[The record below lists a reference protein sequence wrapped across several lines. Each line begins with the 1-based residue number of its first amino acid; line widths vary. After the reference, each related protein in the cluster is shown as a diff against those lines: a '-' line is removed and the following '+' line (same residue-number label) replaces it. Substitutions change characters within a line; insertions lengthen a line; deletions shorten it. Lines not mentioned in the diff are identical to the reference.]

1 MSCEDYLK
9 DISRASLLTGD
20 EEITLGNTV
29 QAMMKILENKRIE
42 FQLSAGN
49 LKEIMEVLTPLE
61 QKIIKN
67 GLRARNRMITA
78 NMRLVVA
85 IAKKYVKRQVHMT
98 MQDLIQEGAI
108 GLTRAAEKF
117 EPSRGYKFSTY
128 AYLWIKQGITR
139 GCEAQEGAIKIP
151 AHLQRMIRK
160 ARETSLKMSAA
171 LGREPSLQELADE
184 LGEMDQQKLRSVI
197 SMYAMMSP
205 AIISTDILVRPDD
218 GKWSEGFAKL
228 CDAVNTEDESEIR
241 NNEEDSSKLEFI
253 KLAINAL
260 DPLDRELVM
269 KKYGINCEPASIKQL
284 AKENSL
290 TPQAVRDRQ
299 NIATAKIRYIVTNFA
314 DSST

>member
-9 DISRASLLTGD
+9 DISRAPLLTSD

-29 QAMMKILENKRIE
+29 QAMMRILENKRIE

-49 LKEIMEVLTPLE
+49 LKEVLDVLTPLE
-61 QKIIKN
+61 QKIIRN
-67 GLRARNRMITA
+67 GLKARNRMITA

-139 GCEAQEGAIKIP
+139 GCEAQEGTIKIP

-160 ARETSLKMSAA
+160 AREVSLKMSAA
-171 LGREPSLQELADE
+171 LGREPSIEELAEE
-184 LGEMDQQKLRSVI
+184 LGETDQQKLRNII

-205 AIISTDILVRPDD
+205 AIISTDVLVKPDD
-218 GKWSEGFAKL
+218 GRWSDGFARL
-228 CDAVNTEDESEIR
+228 CDAINTEDESEIR
-241 NNEEDSSKLEFI
+241 DSEEDSSKLDFI

-260 DPLDRELVM
+260 DPLDKELIM
-269 KKYGINCEPASIKQL
+269 KKYGINCEPVSIKQL

-290 TPQAVRDRQ
+290 TPQVVRDRQ
-299 NIATAKIRYIVTNFA
+299 NTATAKIRYIVTNFT
-314 DSST
+314 DPSV

>member
-9 DISRASLLTGD
+9 DISRAPLLTGD

-29 QAMMKILENKRIE
+29 QAMMRVLENKRIE

-49 LKEIMEVLTPLE
+49 LKEVLEVLTPLE
-61 QKIIKN
+61 QKIIRN
-67 GLRARNRMITA
+67 GLKARNRMITA

-85 IAKKYVKRQVHMT
+85 IAKKYVKRHVHMT

-139 GCEAQEGAIKIP
+139 GCEAQEGAIRIP

-160 ARETSLKMSAA
+160 AREVSLKMSAT

-184 LGEMDQQKLRSVI
+184 LGEADQQKLRSII
-197 SMYAMMSP
+197 SMYTMMSP

-218 GKWSEGFAKL
+218 AKGSEGFARL
-228 CDAVNTEDESEIR
+228 CDAINIEDENEIR
-241 NNEEDSSKLEFI
+241 DSEEDSGKLEFI

-260 DPLDRELVM
+260 DPIDKELIT
-269 KKYGINCEPASIKQL
+269 KKYGINCEPASVKQL

-299 NIATAKIRYIVTNFA
+299 NTATAKIRYIVTNFTDPPA
-314 DSST
+314 